1 MNTFLFSWNP
11 IKWPWPEISESI
23 VLLKTGKKV
32 SETWTC
38 VSHKKI
44 KPGDR
49 AFISKVGAAPRGIFA
64 SGYVSSEPF
73 LSKGRKGKD
82 VFCVNI
88 DFDVLLDPD
97 TMPILTL
104 DILNVGKLEKQL
116 WTPQS
121 SGITIKE
128 EFADELELVWKD
140 FLEME
145 K

>member
-1 MNTFLFSWNP
+1 MNTFLFAWNP

-23 VLLKTGKKV
+23 ALLKTGKKV
-32 SETWTC
+32 SERWTC

-49 AFISKVGAAPRGIFA
+49 AFISKVGAEPRGIFA
-64 SGYVSSEPF
+64 SGYISSEPF

-128 EFADELELVWKD
+128 EFAEELELVWED